1 MNFWEIITAKQ
12 ARIIIDIVVTIIVTV
27 GLLKVISTF
36 FTTFV
41 KKIIAKASDMDTIK
55 RLRTT
60 KIVLISVVD
69 VVLIAMALLHIL
81 DAVGIN
87 IKPIL
92 ATAGVLGLAVSFG
105 AQTSIEDIICGL
117 ALLFEGQLRVGDV
130 VKIQNV
136 LGTVEKINL
145 RFVMLRDFEG
155 AAHYFRNSSVSP
167 VTNYSKDYSYALIEI
182 GVAYKEN
189 IRQVID
195 VITQVGQEL
204 RQDEKYKHLITADTE
219 IWGLERFEDSQIV
232 VKFRIR
238 TLPSHQWTI
247 SRAYKLALKN
257 KFDELGIEIPFPQR
271 VVTTK

>member
-1 MNFWEIITAKQ
+1 MEIVDILTSKQ
-12 ARIIIDIVVTIIVTV
+12 AIIAVDIIMTTV
-27 GLLKVISTF
+27 ITTVILKLISAF

-41 KKIIAKASDMDTIK
+41 KKIIAKTNDADTIK

-60 KIVLISVVD
+60 KTVLVSVID
-69 VVLIAMALLHIL
+69 VFLVSLAVLHIL
-81 DAVGIN
+81 DTIGIN

-155 AAHYFRNSSVSP
+155 AVHYFRNSSVSP
-167 VTNYSKDYSYALIEI
+167 VTNYSKDFSYALIEI
-182 GVAYKEN
+182 GVAYKED

-204 RQDEKYKHLITADTE
+204 RKDEKYKHLITADTE
-219 IWGLERFEDSQIV
+219 IWGLERFEDSQV
-232 VKFRIR
+232 VIKFRIR
-238 TLPSHQWTI
+238 TKPSQQWAV

-257 KFDELGIEIPFPQR
+257 KFDELNIEIPFPQR

>member
-12 ARIIIDIVVTIIVTV
+12 TLKAIDIILTIVVTFA
-27 GLLKVISTF
+27 LLKVISTF

-41 KKIIAKASDMDTIK
+41 KKIIAKANDMDTIK
-55 RLRTT
+55 RLRTV
-60 KIVLISVVD
+60 KIVFISVIDVILIS
-69 VVLIAMALLHIL
+69 MALLHIL
-81 DAVGIN
+81 DTVGIN

-117 ALLFEGQLRVGDV
+117 ALLFEGQLRVGDI

-182 GVAYKEN
+182 GVAYKED
-189 IRQVID
+189 IRRVID

>member
-1 MNFWEIITAKQ
+1 MDFLEILTSKHTK
-12 ARIIIDIVVTIIVTV
+12 IIIDIVITV
-27 GLLKVISTF
+27 VITFALLKTISTF

-41 KKIIAKASDMDTIK
+41 KKIVAKTSDMDTIK

-60 KIVLISVVD
+60 KIVLISISD

-81 DAVGIN
+81 DTVGIN

-130 VKIQNV
+130 VKIQNI

-155 AAHYFRNSSVSP
+155 AVHYFRNSSVSP

-189 IRQVID
+189 ISYVID
-195 VITQVGQEL
+195 VIKQVGQEL
-204 RQDEKYKHLITADTE
+204 RQNEMYKNIICADTE
-219 IWGLERFEDSQIV
+219 IWGLERFDDSQV
-232 VKFRIR
+232 VIKFRIR
-238 TLPSHQWTI
+238 TQPSQQWVI
-247 SRAYKLALKN
+247 SRAYRLALKN
-257 KFDELGIEIPFPQR
+257 RFDELGIEIPFPQR